1 MNIIRRFLWILLY
14 IPIWIIFAI
23 ISIILILICPI
34 IKMTYYICSGEWI
47 NISTI
52 MIIYFFYA
60 EEIIDMLKPK
70 KNINNYAKWI
80 NLQN

>member
-1 MNIIRRFLWILLY
+1 MNIIKRFLWVLLY
-14 IPIWIIFAI
+14 IPIWIIFPI

-34 IKMTYYICSGEWI
+34 IRMIYYICSGEWI

-52 MIIYFFYA
+52 IIIYFFYA

-70 KNINNYAKWI
+70 KYK
-80 NLQN
+80 

>member
-23 ISIILILICPI
+23 ISIILISTCPI
-34 IKMTYYICSGEWI
+34 IKMIYYICSGEWI

-70 KNINNYAKWI
+70 KI
-80 NLQN
+80 